1 MDKAFFR
8 NLPTFVALI
17 HGSVEE
23 MILFAS
29 HHFLAELPRMMY
41 SHKFSNLKY
50 LCITPTHSS
59 GNNVTVL
66 DLQNKILLPSLIS
79 FTVNIKCRFADSRL
93 PIQQFVLDMAP
104 NLETVILPIGE
115 RPSFKKCPKVKILH
129 YDHKGDMDQMERAVE
144 YVDIDE
150 IVAMLEPIKNSLIN
164 LKLWVGSGTK
174 RDDQNVV
181 RLVFMHCKVK
191 YLNLKFH

>member
-1 MDKAFFR
+1 
-8 NLPTFVALI
+8 
-17 HGSVEE
+17 
-23 MILFAS
+23 
-29 HHFLAELPRMMY
+29 
-41 SHKFSNLKY
+41 
-50 LCITPTHSS
+50 
-59 GNNVTVL
+59 
-66 DLQNKILLPSLIS
+66 
-79 FTVNIKCRFADSRL
+79 
-93 PIQQFVLDMAP
+93 MAP